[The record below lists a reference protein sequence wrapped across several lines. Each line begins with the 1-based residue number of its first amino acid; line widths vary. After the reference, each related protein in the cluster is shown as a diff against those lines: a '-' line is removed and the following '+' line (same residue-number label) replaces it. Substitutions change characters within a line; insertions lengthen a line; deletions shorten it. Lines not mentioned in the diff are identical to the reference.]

1 MEREA
6 LLAASLEIVRLLS
19 ENDYDGLRSIGALEY
34 MSEDAVRFAIS
45 DYGENIDGYKGEVD
59 PPVGEVA
66 EGYAEHFSYI
76 SSEDGKT
83 YWTYLDLYLDGM
95 ISERSDLTLICLCE
109 TENDKVVRTVIDD
122 IHVM

>member
-6 LLAASLEIVRLLS
+6 LLSASLEIVKLLS
-19 ENDYDGLRSIGALEY
+19 EKDYDKLHSIGALEY
-34 MSEDAVRFAIS
+34 MSEDAVKFAIR
-45 DYGENIDGYKGEVD
+45 DYGENIDGYKGEID

-66 EGYAEHFSYI
+66 EGYDKYFKFI

-83 YWTYLDLYLDGM
+83 YWTYLDLYLDGI
-95 ISERSDLTLICLCE
+95 ISERSDLTLICLIE
-109 TENDKVVRTVIDD
+109 TDNDKIVRTVIDD